1 MASGGPASAAEH
13 ADAVVIGSGFGGSVA
28 AYRLAEAGLS
38 VILLERGRAYP
49 PDSFPRTPAQ
59 MSRAFW
65 DPGAGLYGMFDIWR
79 FTGCDSVVSS
89 GLGGGSLIYA
99 NVLLRKDEHWFVQ
112 DDPLPNG
119 GYESWPVTRADLDP
133 HYDEVERMLG
143 ATSYPLEAPAYAA
156 TPKTHAMQ
164 DAAAELGLDWQLP
177 PLAVSFAP
185 APGAAPGI
193 GLPIA
198 DPDYGNMHGRQRST
212 CRLCGECNI
221 GCNSGAKNSLDHT
234 YLSAAQHHGADLRT
248 CHEVRAIRP
257 RPGGGYEVD
266 YVQHDLQDEGG
277 ASGAAGP
284 LQMIVCD
291 RLVLAAGTYGT
302 SYLLLRNRPCFP
314 GLSAALGSR
323 FSGNGD
329 VLSFMVHAKD
339 RTGTRPLDASR
350 GPVITSAIR
359 LSDQHDVPAGTGRG
373 AYIEDGGYPAFVDWL
388 LEAADMPGDTRRL
401 AQFMLERF
409 RAIVRHAPDTGMSRE
424 ISALIGTDALSVSTL
439 PLLGMGRDVPDG
451 VLRLRGDRL
460 DLAWTTATSEAYF
473 ERVLATMRRV
483 AAVLGARCVDNPMW
497 LRKRII
503 TVHPVGGAP
512 MGRDPGVGVCDP
524 HGQVFGYPGLYIAD
538 GAVMPGP
545 VGANPSLT
553 IAALADRM
561 CTRLLEKRS
570 ATTATGADPVRAAS
584 AAAGGERSA
593 PTCRPDGTSLSFTEE
608 MRGSCAPG
616 VSNGRP
622 GAAGQAH
629 QEPLAFR
636 LTITAD
642 DVERFL
648 DDPEH
653 SARAEGWIDAASFGG
668 RCHVQRGWFN
678 LFAPAGAP
686 DRRVMRYRLQFA
698 DAMGQPRT
706 LSGWKNIWHG
716 APTRIWLDTS
726 TLHFRLLEGHVA
738 ADEDEGA
745 RILAAGTLHLHLA
758 DFARQ
763 LTTLRTEGPHHAVAL
778 ERFGRFFAG
787 QLWDVYGP
795 QRGNAS
801 AGGPTP
807 DDAGTVIPTPA
818 HAGPDQL
825 PG

>member
-1 MASGGPASAAEH
+1 
-13 ADAVVIGSGFGGSVA
+13 
-28 AYRLAEAGLS
+28 
-38 VILLERGRAYP
+38 
-49 PDSFPRTPAQ
+49 
-59 MSRAFW
+59 
-65 DPGAGLYGMFDIWR
+65 
-79 FTGCDSVVSS
+79 
-89 GLGGGSLIYA
+89 
-99 NVLLRKDEHWFVQ
+99 
-112 DDPLPNG
+112 
-119 GYESWPVTRADLDP
+119 
-133 HYDEVERMLG
+133 
-143 ATSYPLEAPAYAA
+143 
-156 TPKTHAMQ
+156 
-164 DAAAELGLDWQLP
+164 
-177 PLAVSFAP
+177 
-185 APGAAPGI
+185 
-193 GLPIA
+193 
-198 DPDYGNMHGRQRST
+198 
-212 CRLCGECNI
+212 
-221 GCNSGAKNSLDHT
+221 
-234 YLSAAQHHGADLRT
+234 
-248 CHEVRAIRP
+248 
-257 RPGGGYEVD
+257 
-266 YVQHDLQDEGG
+266 
-277 ASGAAGP
+277 
-284 LQMIVCD
+284 
-291 RLVLAAGTYGT
+291 
-302 SYLLLRNRPCFP
+302 
-314 GLSAALGSR
+314 
-323 FSGNGD
+323 
-329 VLSFMVHAKD
+329 
-339 RTGTRPLDASR
+339 
-350 GPVITSAIR
+350 
-359 LSDQHDVPAGTGRG
+359 
-373 AYIEDGGYPAFVDWL
+373 
-388 LEAADMPGDTRRL
+388 
-401 AQFMLERF
+401 
-409 RAIVRHAPDTGMSRE
+409 
-424 ISALIGTDALSVSTL
+424 
-439 PLLGMGRDVPDG
+439 
-451 VLRLRGDRL
+451 
-460 DLAWTTATSEAYF
+460 
-473 ERVLATMRRV
+473 
-483 AAVLGARCVDNPMW
+483 
-497 LRKRII
+497 
-503 TVHPVGGAP
+503 
-512 MGRDPGVGVCDP
+512 
-524 HGQVFGYPGLYIAD
+524 
-538 GAVMPGP
+538 
-545 VGANPSLT
+545 
-553 IAALADRM
+553 
-561 CTRLLEKRS
+561 
-570 ATTATGADPVRAAS
+570 
-584 AAAGGERSA
+584 
-593 PTCRPDGTSLSFTEE
+593 
-608 MRGSCAPG
+608 

>member
-1 MASGGPASAAEH
+1 MANAAPAAAAEH

-38 VILLERGRAYP
+38 VILLERGQAYP

-65 DPGAGLYGMFDIWR
+65 NPGTGLYGMFDIWR
-79 FTGCDSVVSS
+79 FTGCDSVVAS

-112 DDPLPNG
+112 DDPLPGG

-143 ATSYPLEAPAYAA
+143 ATSYPLDTPPYAA

-177 PLAVSFAP
+177 SLAVSFAP

-193 GLPIA
+193 GLPIV

-221 GCNSGAKNSLDHT
+221 GCNSGAKNSLDYT

-248 CHEVRAIRP
+248 GHEVRAIRP
-257 RPGGGYEVD
+257 RPASGYEVD
-266 YVQHDLQDEGG
+266 YVQHDAADEGRG
-277 ASGAAGP
+277 GGAAGP
-284 LQMIVCD
+284 LRMIVCD

-302 SYLLLRNRPCFP
+302 SYLLLRNRSYFP
-314 GLSAALGSR
+314 GLSPALGSR

-329 VLSFMVHAKD
+329 VLSFLVHARD
-339 RTGTRPLDASR
+339 RTGTRPFDASR

-388 LEAADMPGDTRRL
+388 LEAADMPGDARRL

-409 RAIVRHAPDTGMSRE
+409 RAIVRHAPGTGMSRE

-473 ERVLATMRRV
+473 GRLLATMQRV
-483 AAVLGARCVDNPMW
+483 AAVLGARWVDNPMW

-512 MGRDPGVGVCDP
+512 MGRDPGVGVCDSY
-524 HGQVFGYPGLYIAD
+524 GEVFGYPGLYIAD

-553 IAALADRM
+553 IAALADRL

-570 ATTATGADPVRAAS
+570 ATAARRADPVPAGS
-584 AAAGGERSA
+584 AAAGGAGGAAARRLDS
-593 PTCRPDGTSLSFTEE
+593 TSLSFTEE
-608 MRGSCAPG
+608 MRGTCAPG
-616 VSNGRP
+616 VTNGRP
-622 GAAGQAH
+622 GAAGPAQ

-648 DDPEH
+648 DDPGH

-668 RCHVQRGWFN
+668 RRHVQRGWFN

-686 DRRVMRYRLQFA
+686 DRRIMRYRLQFA

-716 APTRIWLDTS
+716 EPTRIWLDTS
-726 TLHFRLLEGHVA
+726 TLYFRLLEGHVA
-738 ADEDEGA
+738 ADDDEGA

-763 LTTLRTEGPHHAVAL
+763 LTTIRTEGAHRAVAF

-795 QRGNAS
+795 LPGHAS
-801 AGGPTP
+801 ASGPTP
-807 DDAGTVIPTPA
+807 EDAGTVIQTPA

-825 PG
+825 PD

>member
-28 AYRLAEAGLS
+28 ADRLAEAGLS

-608 MRGSCAPG
+608 MSGTCFPG
-616 VSNGRP
+616 ASNGGP
-622 GAAGQAH
+622 GAARLP
-629 QEPLAFR
+629 QEPLPHPPPKSLPSISHRPR
-636 LTITAD
+636 LP
-642 DVERFL
+642 RL
-648 DDPEH
+648 P
-653 SARAEGWIDAASFGG
+653 
-668 RCHVQRGWFN
+668 
-678 LFAPAGAP
+678 
-686 DRRVMRYRLQFA
+686 RRPRL
-698 DAMGQPRT
+698 R
-706 LSGWKNIWHG
+706 S
-716 APTRIWLDTS
+716 
-726 TLHFRLLEGHVA
+726 RLRL
-738 ADEDEGA
+738 
-745 RILAAGTLHLHLA
+745 
-758 DFARQ
+758 
-763 LTTLRTEGPHHAVAL
+763 
-778 ERFGRFFAG
+778 
-787 QLWDVYGP
+787 
-795 QRGNAS
+795 
-801 AGGPTP
+801 
-807 DDAGTVIPTPA
+807 
-818 HAGPDQL
+818 
-825 PG
+825 